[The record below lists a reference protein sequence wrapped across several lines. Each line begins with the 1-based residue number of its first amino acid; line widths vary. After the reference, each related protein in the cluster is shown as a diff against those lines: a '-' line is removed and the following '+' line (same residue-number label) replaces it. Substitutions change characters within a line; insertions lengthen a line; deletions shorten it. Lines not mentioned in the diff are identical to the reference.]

1 MQYDTVIHVG
11 SREISLAAPTYF
23 VADIASNHD
32 GDLEKAKHLI
42 YLAKEAGADAVK
54 FQHFLAEKIVSDYG
68 FRQLGGQVG
77 HQATWKKSVYD
88 VFKEC
93 ECKRSWSE
101 ELAQTAKDA
110 GIDFLTTPYD
120 VEAVEQLDRYIP
132 AYKIGSG
139 DITWTDFIR
148 LIAGKGKPV
157 FLATGASTMADV
169 ERAVSAV
176 LEKNRQIVLMQCN
189 TNYTGSLENFRYINL
204 NVLKTYAV
212 RYPGMVLGLSDHT
225 PGHATV
231 LGAIALGARVIEK
244 HFTSDNSLV
253 GPDHPFSMN
262 PKSWHEM
269 VARSRELEYALGTG
283 TKIVE
288 ENEQETVVVQRRA
301 LHLSHDIKAGTELRA
316 DDIEALRPAP
326 HGTLLPYEKDFA
338 IGRKVLRD
346 MKRGE
351 ALSIADL
358 ALLAGEGE
366 ASC

>member
-1 MQYDTVIHVG
+1 MNNSG
-11 SREISLAAPTYF
+11 
-23 VADIASNHD
+23 
-32 GDLEKAKHLI
+32 
-42 YLAKEAGADAVK
+42 
-54 FQHFLAEKIVSDYG
+54 
-68 FRQLGGQVG
+68 
-77 HQATWKKSVYD
+77 
-88 VFKEC
+88 

-169 ERAVSAV
+169 ERAVAAV
-176 LEKNRQIVLMQCN
+176 LAQNRQIVLMQCN
-189 TNYTGSLENFRYINL
+189 TNYTGSLENFQCINL

-262 PKSWHEM
+262 PKSWREM
-269 VARSRELEYALGTG
+269 VDRSRELEAALGTG
-283 TKIVE
+283 TKVIE
-288 ENEQETVVVQRRA
+288 ENERETVVVQRRA
-301 LHLSHDIKAGTELRA
+301 LHLAHDVKAGTVLGTS
-316 DDIEALRPAP
+316 DIEALRPAP
-326 HGTLLPYEKDFA
+326 HGALLPYEKGLA
-338 IGRKVLRD
+338 LGRKVLRD

-351 ALSIADL
+351 ALFAADL
-358 ALLAGEGE
+358 ASGKGK

>member
-11 SREISLAAPTYF
+11 KREISLSAPTYF

-68 FRQLGGQVG
+68 FRQFGGQVG

-139 DITWTDFIR
+139 DITWIDFIR

-157 FLATGASTMADV
+157 FLATGASTMEDV
-169 ERAVSAV
+169 ERAVAAV
-176 LEKNRQIVLMQCN
+176 LEQNRQIVLMQCN
-189 TNYTGSLENFRYINL
+189 TNYTGSLENFHCINL

-212 RYPGMVLGLSDHT
+212 RYPNMVLGLSDHT

-244 HFTSDNSLV
+244 HFTSDNHLV

-262 PKSWHEM
+262 PKSWREM
-269 VARSRELEYALGTG
+269 VNRSRELEAALGTG
-283 TKIVE
+283 TKVIE
-288 ENEQETVVVQRRA
+288 ENERETVVVQRRA
-301 LHLSHDIKAGTELRA
+301 LHLARDVKAGTVLGA

-326 HGTLLPYEKDFA
+326 HGALLPYEKDMA
-338 IGRKVLRD
+338 IGRKTLRD

-351 ALSIADL
+351 ALFAADL
-358 ALLAGEGE
+358 AQKAGEGE
-366 ASC
+366 TSC